1 MREPQYRLPLDE
13 RIRFARLS
21 VKAARLAEEDA
32 DEDVRELA
40 AMALPWEEEVPA
52 EYAR

>member
-1 MREPQYRLPLDE
+1 MAERKYLLSLDE

-32 DEDVRELA
+32 DEDMLELA
-40 AMALPWEEEVPA
+40 AMALPWEDEVPA
-52 EYAR
+52 QYAR